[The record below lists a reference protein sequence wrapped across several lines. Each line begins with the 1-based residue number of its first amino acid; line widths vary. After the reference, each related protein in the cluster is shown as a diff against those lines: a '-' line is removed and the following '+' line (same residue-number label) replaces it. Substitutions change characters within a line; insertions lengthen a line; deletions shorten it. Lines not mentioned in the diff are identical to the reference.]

1 MHIFKL
7 LVAGLLLP
15 FPSFCQAY
23 VSPGGE
29 GTVSVLYQYSIDRLH
44 AFSDG
49 RTKDNGHMYWDSVV
63 VDTDYSLTDRLA
75 LRVSLP
81 FLDGKYV
88 GHSPHL
94 LIRVVPSSA
103 IQLDDGNY
111 HGTVT
116 DFRIDLRYAA
126 TKGKL
131 KIVPDF
137 QATLPAHPYP
147 TLLHALYGTDSREF
161 RGGVS
166 IGRTL
171 DPIASKAFF
180 QGRYGFGYTP
190 QKFAGVDLKVSY
202 GEFQLGYLLN
212 RKIVIQGV
220 ASGEYSHNGISWSYA
235 LFPNDLTQDQWINH
249 IRASRGKILDA
260 GVSVGYSFNRSTN
273 LVVSAGHSFWGEN
286 THLRYLVTT
295 VGFVKAFTAPWSK
308 EKANAAA
315 AVLPDGTKATTCTCA
330 KTK

>member
-1 MHIFKL
+1 MHILKL
-7 LVAGLLLP
+7 VVAGIVLP
-15 FPSFCQAY
+15 AASFCQAFL
-23 VSPGGE
+23 SPQGE
-29 GTVSVLYQYSIDRLH
+29 GSISVLYQYSIDRLH

-49 RTKDNGHMYWDSVV
+49 RTKDNGHMYWDTVIL
-63 VDTDYSLTDRLA
+63 DTDYSLTNRWA

-88 GHSPHL
+88 GHSPHQ
-94 LIRVVPSSA
+94 VVRGNPGTNV
-103 IQLDDGNY
+103 QLDDGNY

-147 TLLHALYGTDSREF
+147 TFLHALYGNDAREF
-161 RGGVS
+161 RGGASV
-166 IGRTL
+166 GRTL
-171 DPIASKAFF
+171 DPIAGKAFF

-190 QKFAGVDLKVSY
+190 QKFAGIALKVSY
-202 GEFQLGYLLN
+202 GEFQLGYLLS
-212 RKIVIQGV
+212 RKLVVQGV
-220 ASGEYSHNGISWSYA
+220 VSSEYSHNGVLWNYA
-235 LFPNDLTQDQWINH
+235 LFPNDLTQDQWMNH
-249 IRASRGKILDA
+249 IRVSRGKVLDA
-260 GVSVGYSFNRSTN
+260 GGSIGYSFNRSTN
-273 LVVSAGHSFWGEN
+273 VVVSLARSFWGEN

-295 VGFVKAFTAPWSK
+295 VGFVKAFSAPWSK
-308 EKANAAA
+308 EKVSADST
-315 AVLPDGTKATTCTCA
+315 VLPDEKKATTCTCA